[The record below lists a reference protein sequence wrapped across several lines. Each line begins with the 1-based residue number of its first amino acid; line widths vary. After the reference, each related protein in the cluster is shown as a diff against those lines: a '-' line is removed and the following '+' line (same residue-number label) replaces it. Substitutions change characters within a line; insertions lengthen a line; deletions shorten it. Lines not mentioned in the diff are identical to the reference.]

1 MIFKTPS
8 RAASTLTIT
17 AVLLVATTLVAQ
29 QLATPKRDQE
39 VIAKLVV
46 QMIGKEHLS
55 RGAFDDVMSAR
66 LVDRYVKDLDPQK
79 LYFYQIDIDEFNRS
93 RTRLDD
99 ALQKGNIDFA
109 YTTFRR
115 YLQRLNERIIEADKL
130 IDMPQDFT
138 VDETVVLDAKDLPWA
153 NSESEMNERWRKRI
167 KYDLLMQK
175 LENTTEAEARDKLHK
190 RYKNIK
196 RVMSQM
202 DGDDILEMYLSA
214 VASCFDPHSGY
225 MSPRTERDFQI
236 SMRLSLDGIGAA
248 LKSDDGYTV
257 VAQVV
262 PGGAAAL
269 DGRLKVGDKITGVG
283 QEEGEFVDVVEMKLS
298 NVVSL
303 IRGKRGTKVRLKV
316 QSPGSVETKEYELT
330 RQKIEL
336 KNSEVKGEII
346 DASTRSKGAKGKFGI
361 IHIPSFYRNFEE
373 AQTGVEDFKSTARDV
388 KAILRDFQ
396 AKGGVDAVIVD
407 LRTNGGGALS
417 EAIEVS
423 GCFIDQGPVVQI
435 KDQRGNVKSLD
446 DEESGVDS
454 RAPLIVIC
462 NRLSASASEI
472 FAGVIKDYERG
483 LIVGDTTT
491 HGKGTVQSVMPVGK
505 QMFPSLF
512 NKPEQGALK
521 LTIQQFYR
529 VNGDSTQ
536 NLGVQSDIVL
546 PSLLD
551 HMDLGESSLDN
562 ALAFDRIPP
571 APHQALHYVNAP
583 LVSVLSERSKKRVEA
598 NKEFQEIEKDI
609 VKYVERKKRKT
620 VTLNEESLRQE
631 RLEEE
636 KKAKNKIEDDPET
649 VEGPIFPDNEYNNE
663 ILNIASDYVAALR
676 GNSTKAA
683 GSNSAA
689 K

>member
-8 RAASTLTIT
+8 RAASTLTI
-17 AVLLVATTLVAQ
+17 AAFLLVATTLVAQ
-29 QLATPKRDQE
+29 QLAPPKRDQE

-46 QMIGKEHLS
+46 QMIEKEHLS
-55 RGAFDDVMSAR
+55 RGHIDDAMSSR
-66 LVDRYVKDLDPQK
+66 LVDRFIKDLDPQK

-93 RTRLDD
+93 RTKLDD
-99 ALQKGNIDFA
+99 ALQKGNVDFA
-109 YTTFRR
+109 YSVFKR
-115 YLQRLNERIIEADKL
+115 YLQRLNERIVEADRL
-130 IDMPQDFT
+130 IDAPQDFT
-138 VDETVVLDAKDLPWA
+138 VDETVILDAKDLPWA
-153 NSESEMNERWRKRI
+153 ASEADINERWRKRI
-167 KYDLLMQK
+167 KYDLLLQK
-175 LENTTEAEARDKLHK
+175 LESTADAEARDRLHK

-262 PGGAAAL
+262 PGGAAAM
-269 DGRLKVGDKITGVG
+269 DGRLKVGDKITGVSK
-283 QEEGEFVDVVEMKLS
+283 EDGEFVDVVEMKLS
-298 NVVSL
+298 SVVGL

-316 QSPGSVETKEYELT
+316 QSPGSVDIKEYELT

-336 KNSEVKGEII
+336 KSSEVKGEII
-346 DASTRSKGAKGKFGI
+346 DASTRVKGAKGRFGV
-361 IHIPSFYRNFEE
+361 IHIPSFYRNFED
-373 AQTGVEDFKSTARDV
+373 AQGGVEDFKSTARDV

-396 AKGGVDAVIVD
+396 SKGGVDAVIVD

-423 GCFIDQGPVVQI
+423 GCFVDQGPVVQI

-446 DEESGVDS
+446 DEEPGVDCKE
-454 RAPLIVIC
+454 PLVVIC

-472 FAGVIKDYERG
+472 FAGVIKDYQRG

-529 VNGDSTQ
+529 VNGESTQ
-536 NLGVQSDIVL
+536 NMGVPSDIVL

-562 ALAFDRIPP
+562 ALAFDKIPP
-571 APHQALHYVNAP
+571 SPHQSLRMVNPALI
-583 LVSVLSERSKKRVEA
+583 SVLSERSKKRVDTD
-598 NKEFQEIEKDI
+598 KEFQEVEKDI

-620 VTLNEESLRQE
+620 VTLNEDSLRQE

-636 KKAKNKIEDDPET
+636 KKAKNKIEEDAEV
-649 VEGPIFPDNEYNNE
+649 VEGPIFPDNDYNNE
-663 ILNIASDYVAALR
+663 VLAITADYVLALRSNAPKNAALPP
-676 GNSTKAA
+676 K
-683 GSNSAA
+683 
-689 K
+689 